1 MKNQNFIILNDFRSF
16 PITAALC
23 IANMQE
29 KKNISFIYSKKFITS
44 NEYGQNLPKWYKN
57 AIIFFIKIFYKVV
70 VAPELSDEHITPS
83 MIVGIDS
90 SLQSITCDSGA
101 SMNKYPNL
109 YENLKHQAIGSN
121 EVSEYILGQ
130 KKKTTCVYVFNG
142 RTASSSSITYALHH
156 SKICLYY
163 YEFASKHNGF
173 LLFPFPCHNSL
184 RIGNELFKL
193 WKNSIISNPILY
205 ENGINFENEKLNN
218 HYIKYYSEET
228 LVNYDIVVFLSSDH
242 EFSNLQEEIVNVEY
256 IKNNE
261 LLDYVISKYGIDKK
275 VAVRAHPNQSSD
287 PNCNFIL
294 SPIIEKC
301 KKFGF
306 CFFHPTSGISSYD
319 LIKNSSLVVVG
330 LSSIAYDAVFLGS
343 KVDIVGNI
351 SLKSIIESFPEVI
364 KEDSS
369 EIKHFSRE
377 ILSLGK
383 DLCFNK
389 YPNKFIDIFARFFSL
404 IERKYLNKI

>member
-1 MKNQNFIILNDFRSF
+1 MKNQNLIILNDFRSF

-23 IANMQE
+23 ITNLHK
-29 KKNISFIYSKKFITS
+29 KKNFSFIYSKKFITS

-57 AIIFFIKIFYKVV
+57 TIIFFIKIFYKVV
-70 VAPELSDEHITPS
+70 VAPELSDEHLTPS

-101 SMNKYPNL
+101 TKYKYPYL
-109 YENLKHQAIGSN
+109 YKNLKQQAIGSN
-121 EVSEYILGQ
+121 EVVEYILGQ
-130 KKKTTCVYVFNG
+130 KTKPNCVYVFNG
-142 RTASSSSITYALHH
+142 RTASSSSITYALHF

-173 LLFPFPCHNSL
+173 LLFPFPLHNSL

-218 HYIKYYSEET
+218 FFTKYYSEEA
-228 LVNYDIVVFLSSDH
+228 LNNYDIVVFLSSDH
-242 EFSNLQEEIVNVEY
+242 EYSNLQEEIIETQF
-256 IKNNE
+256 ITNNE
-261 LLDYVISKYGIDKK
+261 LLDYVINKYGVDKRI
-275 VAVRAHPNQSSD
+275 AVRAHPNQSSD
-287 PNCNFIL
+287 PNCNVAL
-294 SPIIEKC
+294 NPIIEKC
-301 KKFGF
+301 NKFGLY
-306 CFFHPTSGISSYD
+306 FFHPKSRISSYD

-330 LSSIAYDAVFLGS
+330 LSSIAYDAVFLGA
-343 KVDIVGNI
+343 KVDIVGNVA
-351 SLKSIIESFPEVI
+351 LKSIINSLPEI
-364 KEDSS
+364 INEDSS
-369 EIKHFSRE
+369 EIKQFSRE